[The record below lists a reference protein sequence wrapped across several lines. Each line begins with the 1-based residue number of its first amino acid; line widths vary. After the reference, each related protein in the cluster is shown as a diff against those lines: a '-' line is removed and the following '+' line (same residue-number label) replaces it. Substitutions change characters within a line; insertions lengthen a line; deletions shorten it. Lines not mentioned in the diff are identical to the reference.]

1 MKVSKKKEPLIA
13 GIAGAFII
21 AVLSYL
27 SLETSTGLWL
37 TFSFGSTT
45 LIVLVFYKSEV
56 AQPYNVFFGHLLAAV
71 VGVIIKELFGIS
83 FLTLSISVG
92 ISITL
97 MMYLKVVHP
106 PAAAN
111 PIVVIINDASYDFI
125 LFPIIIGLILLLLLS
140 IIINKIILKRN
151 YPLKSI

>member
-140 IIINKIILKRN
+140 IVINKIILKGN
-151 YPLKSI
+151 YPLRSI

>member
-111 PIVVIINDASYDFI
+111 PIVIILNDASYDFI
-125 LFPIIIGLILLLLLS
+125 LFPIIIGLVLLLILS

>member
-111 PIVVIINDASYDFI
+111 PIVVILNDASYDFI
-125 LFPIIIGLILLLLLS
+125 IFPIIIGLVLLLILS

-151 YPLKSI
+151 YPLK

>member
-140 IIINKIILKRN
+140 IVINKIILKRN

>member
-111 PIVVIINDASYDFI
+111 PIVVILNDASYDFI
-125 LFPIIIGLILLLLLS
+125 IFPIIIGLILLLLLS
-140 IIINKIILKRN
+140 IVINKIILKRN

>member
-111 PIVVIINDASYDFI
+111 PIVVILNDASYDFI
-125 LFPIIIGLILLLLLS
+125 IFPIIIGLVLLLILS

>member
-56 AQPYNVFFGHLLAAV
+56 AQPYNVFFGQIDLST
-71 VGVIIKELFGIS
+71 GVK
-83 FLTLSISVG
+83 
-92 ISITL
+92 
-97 MMYLKVVHP
+97 
-106 PAAAN
+106 
-111 PIVVIINDASYDFI
+111 
-125 LFPIIIGLILLLLLS
+125 
-140 IIINKIILKRN
+140 
-151 YPLKSI
+151 